1 MVSEKKKQINAN
13 QENEP
18 NLKGTLV
25 SVSIL
30 GGILLVTWIGAFM
43 LFLSR

>member
-1 MVSEKKKQINAN
+1 MVSEKKKQVHA
-13 QENEP
+13 EEDNEP
-18 NLKGTLV
+18 NLKGTLI

-30 GGILLVTWIGAFM
+30 GAILLVTWIGAFM

>member
-1 MVSEKKKQINAN
+1 MASEKKRLESNP
-13 QENEP
+13 ENEP
-18 NLKGTLV
+18 NLKGTLI

-30 GGILLVTWIGAFM
+30 GLIILVSWIGAFM

>member
-1 MVSEKKKQINAN
+1 MSLKESQEK
-13 QENEP
+13 ET
-18 NLKGTLV
+18 NLKGTLI

-30 GGILLVTWIGAFM
+30 GFVLIASWVGVFI

>member
-1 MVSEKKKQINAN
+1 MVSEKKKQLNTH
-13 QENEP
+13 QEKEP
-18 NLKGTLV
+18 NLKGTLI

-30 GGILLVTWIGAFM
+30 GIFLLVTWIGAFM